1 MKKALLAIVC
11 TLLVSLLVM
20 SIFYETPEFGLLAAI
35 LAMGGFIIYFN
46 DKKK

>member
-1 MKKALLAIVC
+1 MKKALLAIAC

-20 SIFYETPEFGLLAAI
+20 SIFYETLEFGLLAAI
-35 LAMGGFIIYFN
+35 LVMGGFIIHFN

>member
-20 SIFYETPEFGLLAAI
+20 GVFYEMLEFGLLAAI
-35 LAMGGFIIYFN
+35 LVMGGFIIYFIE
-46 DKKK
+46 KKK